1 MRMPKCTVFKEKG
14 LHPMKKRFNIAG
26 TCIPQKHYMADTS
39 DKISRIVRLIEQESY
54 FTINRARQYG
64 KTTTLMLLWSL
75 LKERYVVIN
84 ISFEGMGMDAFGSE
98 DAFVRRFCRRVEK
111 NLRLSGYG
119 EEKRK
124 IWECAEGKE
133 DLETLRDRITDFCG
147 QEEEVL
153 LFIDEVDKSSDNQMF
168 LNFLGLLRELYLER
182 AMGTVT
188 FKSVILAGVYDVKNL
203 KLKFR
208 PDEEKKYNSPWNIA
222 VDFPIDMSLSVPEIS
237 AMVREYEEG
246 QEFSIEAEAVAEE
259 IHRYTSGY
267 PFLVSLICLWMDERI
282 SVEIALKDCWTPW
295 GVRAAVREIL
305 KGTNVLFDDMI
316 KNLENHPKFR
326 SFVEGIL
333 FGGNQVP
340 YKVSNPEINLGVTFG
355 IIGENEG
362 LCKISNIMFET
373 YIYDH
378 FIADQVI
385 GKQVLSSARTQ
396 FVDENGDLEMDTVLE
411 KFQDLMKAEYR
422 REDEAFFE
430 RQGRLLFLCFLKPII
445 NGTGH
450 YVVEPQTRSN
460 TRMDIVV
467 FYGKQEYIVELKL
480 WSGPRNHGE
489 GVEQLMGYMESR
501 GQKKGWLLTFC
512 FLKNREK
519 RMEEYTRT
527 MEYAGEKSVYSV
539 VV

>member
-1 MRMPKCTVFKEKG
+1 
-14 LHPMKKRFNIAG
+14 MKKRFNTAG

-39 DKISRIVRLIEQESY
+39 EKIRRIIRLIDQDSY

-64 KTTTLMLLWSL
+64 KTTTLMLLWSQ
-75 LKERYVVIN
+75 LKEKYIVIN

-98 DAFVRRFCRRVEK
+98 DAFVRRFCGRVEK

-119 EEKRK
+119 EAKQKVWKCTAGE
-124 IWECAEGKE
+124 ENL
-133 DLETLRDRITDFCG
+133 DTLRDRIIDFCG
-147 QEEEVL
+147 QKEEVL

-203 KLKFR
+203 KLKLR
-208 PDEEKKYNSPWNIA
+208 PDEERKYNSPWNIA

-237 AMVREYEEG
+237 AMIREYEEA
-246 QEFSIEAEAVAEE
+246 QEFAVEAEAVARE
-259 IHRYTSGY
+259 IYNYTSGY
-267 PFLVSLICLWMDERI
+267 PFLVSLICLWLDERI
-282 SVEIALKDCWTPW
+282 PGEVSRKDCWTPW
-295 GVRAAVREIL
+295 GVRSAVREIL
-305 KGTNVLFDDMI
+305 KGTNTLFDDMI
-316 KNLENHPKFR
+316 KNLENNPKFR

-333 FGGNQVP
+333 FHGNQIP

-355 IIGENEG
+355 IIGEEEG
-362 LCKISNIMFET
+362 ICKISNIMFET

-378 FIADQVI
+378 FIADQMI
-385 GKQVLSSARTQ
+385 GKQVLSVSRTQ
-396 FVDENGDLEMDTVLE
+396 FMDENGGLDMDAVLE

-422 REDEAFFE
+422 REDEDFFE
-430 RQGRLLFLCFLKPII
+430 KQGRLLFLCFLKPII

-450 YVVEPQTRSN
+450 YAVEPQTRSS
-460 TRMDIVV
+460 TRMDLVV
-467 FYGKQEYIVELKL
+467 FYGRREYIVELKL
-480 WSGPRNHGE
+480 WSGSKRHGE
-489 GVEQLMGYMESR
+489 GMEQLLEYMESR

-519 RMEEYTRT
+519 RVEEYTRKV
-527 MEYAGEKSVYSV
+527 EYVGDRTIYSV

>member
-1 MRMPKCTVFKEKG
+1 
-14 LHPMKKRFNIAG
+14 MKKRFNIAG

-39 DKISRIVRLIEQESY
+39 EKLSRMIRLIEQESY

-64 KTTTLMLLWSL
+64 KTTTLMLLWSR
-75 LKERYVVIN
+75 LKEKYVVIN

-98 DAFVRRFCRRVEK
+98 DAFVRRFCGRVEK
-111 NLRLSGYG
+111 NLRLSGYS
-119 EEKRK
+119 EAKQN
-124 IWECAEGKE
+124 IWKCTAGKE
-133 DLETLRDRITDFCG
+133 NLDTLRDRITDFCG
-147 QEEEVL
+147 QQEEVL

-203 KLKFR
+203 KLKLR
-208 PDEEKKYNSPWNIA
+208 SDEERKYNSPWNIA

-237 AMVREYEEG
+237 SMIREYEEE
-246 QEFSIEAEAVAEE
+246 QEFTIDAEDVACE
-259 IHRYTSGY
+259 IRRYTSGY
-267 PFLVSLICLWMDERI
+267 PFLVSLICLWMDERV
-282 SVEIALKDCWTPW
+282 SGELSLKDCWTPQ

-305 KGTNVLFDDMI
+305 KGTNPLFDDMI
-316 KNLENHPKFR
+316 KNLENNPKFR

-333 FGGNQVP
+333 FHGNQIP
-340 YKVSNPEINLGVTFG
+340 YKVSNKEINLGVTFG
-355 IIGENEG
+355 IIGEKEG

-385 GKQVLSSARTQ
+385 GKQVLSTSRTQ
-396 FVDENGDLEMDTVLE
+396 FVDENGDLEMDAILE

-430 RQGRLLFLCFLKPII
+430 KQGRLLFLCFLKPII

-467 FYGKQEYIVELKL
+467 FYGRREYIIELKL
-480 WSGPRNHGE
+480 WSGPKKHEE
-489 GVEQLMGYMESR
+489 GLRQLLNYMESR

-519 RMEEYTRT
+519 RIEEYTRT
-527 MEYAGEKSVYSV
+527 ENCLGDKSIYSV